1 MPEDKIPAGT
11 ATQAAETPSAET
23 PEAGTPAAANHEDSR
38 PAPRLDLT
46 VGGAVL
52 VEIEGLRRSFKAKVV
67 GWDQDRFVLTTF
79 PARPEIRDQL
89 YQDRGLILRY
99 LHPDGTLYGF
109 HSVVDS
115 VLFRPERLLFARYPG
130 KVETLSLRKED
141 RVNCFVRAGLE
152 RTQGEACQGM
162 LLNVSKSGCRFVSGL
177 SVPDPAPVVGETLTV
192 ATSFFGCSMELRIP
206 ADVRALRQDGQRLT
220 LGLLFR
226 EIPEEA
232 ARDIERYIQD
242 IKAVLGEGSAQQ

>member
-1 MPEDKIPAGT
+1 MPEDKTPA
-11 ATQAAETPSAET
+11 
-23 PEAGTPAAANHEDSR
+23 EAGTTEQPNHEEAR
-38 PAPRLDLT
+38 PAPRLDLA
-46 VGGAVL
+46 VGGPVL

-79 PARPEIRDQL
+79 PSRPEIRDQL

-115 VLFRPERLLFARYPG
+115 VLFRPERLLFARYPE
-130 KVETLSLRKED
+130 KVETLTLRKED
-141 RVNCFVRAGLE
+141 RVNCFVRASVE
-152 RTQGEACQGM
+152 RSTGQACQGL
-162 LLNVSKSGCRFVSGL
+162 LLNVSRSGCRFVSG
-177 SVPDPAPVVGETLTV
+177 PPAPEPAPLVGEPLTLVT
-192 ATSFFGCSMELRIP
+192 ALFGCSLEQRIP
-206 ADVRALRQDGQRLT
+206 ADVRAIRQDGARVA

-232 ARDIERYIQD
+232 VQDIERYIQD
-242 IKAVLGEGSAQQ
+242 ILTVLGGGGFAPL

>member
-1 MPEDKIPAGT
+1 MPEDKIPAEAVT
-11 ATQAAETPSAET
+11 RAAEIPSVE
-23 PEAGTPAAANHEDSR
+23 TPAAGIPSPANSEDSR

-52 VEIEGLRRSFKAKVV
+52 VEIEGLRRSFKARVV

-79 PARPEIRDQL
+79 PSRPEIRDQL

-115 VLFRPERLLFARYPG
+115 VLFRPERLLFARYPE

-152 RTQGEACQGM
+152 RGRGEACQGM

-177 SVPDPAPVVGETLTV
+177 TASDPAPVVGETLTV
-192 ATSFFGCSMELRIP
+192 VTAFFGCAMELRIP
-206 ADVRALRQDGQRLT
+206 ADVRAIRQDGQRLT

-242 IKAVLGEGSAQQ
+242 INAVLGEGSAQQ